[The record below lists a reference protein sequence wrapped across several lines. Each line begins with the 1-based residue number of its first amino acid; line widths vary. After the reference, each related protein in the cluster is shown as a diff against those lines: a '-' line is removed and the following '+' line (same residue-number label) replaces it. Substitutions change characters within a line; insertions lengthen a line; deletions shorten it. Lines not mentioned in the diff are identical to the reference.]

1 MSTVYCYVRNAGPKQ
16 YIQYSLH
23 LLNLRQSKRNPHK
36 HAALDVCLSL
46 ENAWEDTY
54 QIFIT
59 FSGKWVQ
66 EGRTGDIF
74 IFVHPIVWC
83 MADFF
88 FLIFMLYWSI
98 VDLLYCVSFRWT
110 AKWISYTWICFSSDS
125 FPYWLLQNIEQRSLC
140 YTVGR
145 ALLIICGW
153 SFYNLVLFIKLNQR
167 KQEGRLQERC
177 VTGVREL
184 IWARALWVL

>member
-1 MSTVYCYVRNAGPKQ
+1 MFVYLLKMPGKIHTKYLSLFLWEVSSRGEDRRHFHICTP
-16 YIQYSLH
+16 YSL
-23 LLNLRQSKRNPHK
+23 
-36 HAALDVCLSL
+36 VYG
-46 ENAWEDTY
+46 W
-54 QIFIT
+54 
-59 FSGKWVQ
+59 
-66 EGRTGDIF
+66 
-74 IFVHPIVWC
+74 
-83 MADFF
+83 FF

-110 AKWISYTWICFSSDS
+110 AKWFSYTWICFSSDS

-145 ALLIICGW
+145 ALLIICDW